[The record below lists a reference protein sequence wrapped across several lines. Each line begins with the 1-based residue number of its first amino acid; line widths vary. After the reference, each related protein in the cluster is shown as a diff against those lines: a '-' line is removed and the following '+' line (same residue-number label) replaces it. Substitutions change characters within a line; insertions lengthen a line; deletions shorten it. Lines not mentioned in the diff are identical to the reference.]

1 MDFVKKNDANN
12 TIVLQKYLSQCSVA
26 SRRKSE
32 SFIEDKRVKING
44 RIAKLGDRVNPKKD
58 IVTID
63 DKLIKENKSTRYY
76 IMLNKPRGFITTMSD
91 ERGRKCV
98 ADLVKDIPERVY
110 PAGRLDKD
118 SEGLLLLTNQGELVN
133 KMMRSGNQHEK
144 EYVVTVN
151 KPVTKEFIKKMQE
164 GVPILGTK
172 TRKCRVIQTGEKSFR
187 IILTQGLNRQIRR
200 MCQYLG
206 YEVKR
211 LKRIRV
217 MNIELG
223 DLPVGAYREVT
234 AQEMKTLQEMIK
246 DSSETTV
253 IKKERGKKC
262 ESDRKNEGTRRT
274 VK

>member
-1 MDFVKKNDANN
+1 
-12 TIVLQKYLSQCSVA
+12 
-26 SRRKSE
+26 
-32 SFIEDKRVKING
+32 
-44 RIAKLGDRVNPKKD
+44 
-58 IVTID
+58 
-63 DKLIKENKSTRYY
+63 
-76 IMLNKPRGFITTMSD
+76 
-91 ERGRKCV
+91 
-98 ADLVKDIPERVY
+98 
-110 PAGRLDKD
+110 
-118 SEGLLLLTNQGELVN
+118 
-133 KMMRSGNQHEK
+133 MMRSGNQHEK

>member
-1 MDFVKKNDANN
+1 MRLNKYLSDAGVCSRREADRLVEAGRITIDGETARMGMQVSDETEICIDGKKIIREEKKVLLAFHKPRGIECTANPNVKKNV
-12 TIVLQKYLSQCSVA
+12 ISY
-26 SRRKSE
+26 
-32 SFIEDKRVKING
+32 INYPI
-44 RIAKLGDRVNPKKD
+44 RI
-58 IVTID
+58 
-63 DKLIKENKSTRYY
+63 YY
-76 IMLNKPRGFITTMSD
+76 I
-91 ERGRKCV
+91 
-98 ADLVKDIPERVY
+98 
-110 PAGRLDKD
+110 GRLDKD

-151 KPVTKEFIKKMQE
+151 KPVTKEFIKKMQD

-223 DLPVGAYREVT
+223 DLPVGSYR
-234 AQEMKTLQEMIK
+234 
-246 DSSETTV
+246 
-253 IKKERGKKC
+253 
-262 ESDRKNEGTRRT
+262 
-274 VK
+274 

>member
-1 MDFVKKNDANN
+1 MRLNKYLSDAGVCSRREADRLADAGRITVNGKKVSPGLQVSEEDEICIDGKKVIREEKKVLLVFHKPRGIECTANPDVKKNVISYINYP
-12 TIVLQKYLSQCSVA
+12 I
-26 SRRKSE
+26 
-32 SFIEDKRVKING
+32 RV
-44 RIAKLGDRVNPKKD
+44 
-58 IVTID
+58 
-63 DKLIKENKSTRYY
+63 YY
-76 IMLNKPRGFITTMSD
+76 I
-91 ERGRKCV
+91 
-98 ADLVKDIPERVY
+98 
-110 PAGRLDKD
+110 GRLDKD

-133 KMMRSGNQHEK
+133 KMMRSGNRHEK

-151 KPVTKEFIKKMQE
+151 KPVTKEFIQKMQN

-172 TRKCRVIQTGEKSFR
+172 TRKCRIVQTGEKSFR

-200 MCQYLG
+200 MCRYFG

-223 DLPVGAYREVT
+223 DLPEGKYREAT
-234 AQEMKTLQEMIK
+234 AQELEALQEMIK

-253 IKKERGKKC
+253 IKKKGGKTG
-262 ESDRKNEGTRRT
+262 ESDRKNERTHRT

>member
-1 MDFVKKNDANN
+1 M
-12 TIVLQKYLSQCSVA
+12 ISY
-26 SRRKSE
+26 
-32 SFIEDKRVKING
+32 INYPI
-44 RIAKLGDRVNPKKD
+44 RI
-58 IVTID
+58 
-63 DKLIKENKSTRYY
+63 YY
-76 IMLNKPRGFITTMSD
+76 I
-91 ERGRKCV
+91 
-98 ADLVKDIPERVY
+98 
-110 PAGRLDKD
+110 GRLDKD

-223 DLPVGAYREVT
+223 DLPVGSYREVM

-246 DSSETTV
+246 DSSEITV

-262 ESDRKNEGTRRT
+262 ESDRKNGSEIQMMGEKNMNKKKKLEKYQEVAQTTGLHYDEANDLFHGVR
-274 VK
+274 VA

>member
-1 MDFVKKNDANN
+1 MRLNKYLSDAGVCSRREADRLVEAGRITINGETARMGMQVSDETEICIDGKKIIREEKKVLLAFHKPRGIECTANPNVKKNV
-12 TIVLQKYLSQCSVA
+12 ISY
-26 SRRKSE
+26 
-32 SFIEDKRVKING
+32 INYPI
-44 RIAKLGDRVNPKKD
+44 RI
-58 IVTID
+58 
-63 DKLIKENKSTRYY
+63 YY
-76 IMLNKPRGFITTMSD
+76 I
-91 ERGRKCV
+91 
-98 ADLVKDIPERVY
+98 
-110 PAGRLDKD
+110 GRLDKD

-151 KPVTKEFIKKMQE
+151 KPVTKEFIKKMQD

-172 TRKCRVIQTGEKSFR
+172 TRKCCVIQTGEKSFR

-223 DLPVGAYREVT
+223 DLPVGSYREVT
-234 AQEMKTLQEMIK
+234 AQEMKTLQEIIK

-262 ESDRKNEGTRRT
+262 EPDRKNEGTRRI

>member
-1 MDFVKKNDANN
+1 MRLNKYLSDAGVCSRREADRLVEAGRITINGETARMGMQVSDETEICIDGKKIIREEKKVLLAFHKPRGIECTANPNVKKNV
-12 TIVLQKYLSQCSVA
+12 ISY
-26 SRRKSE
+26 
-32 SFIEDKRVKING
+32 INYPI
-44 RIAKLGDRVNPKKD
+44 RI
-58 IVTID
+58 
-63 DKLIKENKSTRYY
+63 YY
-76 IMLNKPRGFITTMSD
+76 I
-91 ERGRKCV
+91 
-98 ADLVKDIPERVY
+98 
-110 PAGRLDKD
+110 GRLDKD

-151 KPVTKEFIKKMQE
+151 KPVTKEFIKKMQD
-164 GVPILGTK
+164 GVSILGTK

-223 DLPVGAYREVT
+223 DLPVGSYREVT

-262 ESDRKNEGTRRT
+262 EPDRKNEGTRRI

>member
-1 MDFVKKNDANN
+1 M
-12 TIVLQKYLSQCSVA
+12 
-26 SRRKSE
+26 
-32 SFIEDKRVKING
+32 
-44 RIAKLGDRVNPKKD
+44 
-58 IVTID
+58 
-63 DKLIKENKSTRYY
+63 
-76 IMLNKPRGFITTMSD
+76 
-91 ERGRKCV
+91 
-98 ADLVKDIPERVY
+98 
-110 PAGRLDKD
+110 
-118 SEGLLLLTNQGELVN
+118 LTNQGELVN

-151 KPVTKEFIKKMQE
+151 KPVTKEFIKKMQD

-223 DLPVGAYREVT
+223 DLPVGSYREVT

-246 DSSETTV
+246 DYFGNNRNQ
-253 IKKERGKKC
+253 K
-262 ESDRKNEGTRRT
+262 RKGEEM
-274 VK
+274 

>member
-1 MDFVKKNDANN
+1 MEVRIN
-12 TIVLQKYLSQCSVA
+12 KYLSSAGYC
-26 SRRKSE
+26 SRRE
-32 SFIEDKRVKING
+32 ADRLLEQG
-44 RIAKLGDRVNPKKD
+44 R
-58 IVTID
+58 VTID
-63 DKLIKENKSTRYY
+63 GIPAQMGSKVIDGQTVFVDGKSIIEEDEKILLAFYKPTGIVCTTTANQGDNNIVYY
-76 IMLNKPRGFITTMSD
+76 IG
-91 ERGRKCV
+91 
-98 ADLVKDIPERVY
+98 Y
-110 PAGRLDKD
+110 PKRIFPVGRLDKD

-151 KPVTKEFIKKMQE
+151 KPVTKEFIKKMQD

-223 DLPVGAYREVT
+223 DLPVGSYREVT
-234 AQEMKTLQEMIK
+234 AQEMKTLQEIIK

-262 ESDRKNEGTRRT
+262 EPDRKNEGTRRI

>member
-1 MDFVKKNDANN
+1 MRLNKYLSDAGVCSRREADRLAEAGRITVNGELAKTGIQVSDETEICIDGKKVIREEKKVLLAFHKPRGVECTANPNVKKNV
-12 TIVLQKYLSQCSVA
+12 ISY
-26 SRRKSE
+26 
-32 SFIEDKRVKING
+32 INYPI
-44 RIAKLGDRVNPKKD
+44 RI
-58 IVTID
+58 
-63 DKLIKENKSTRYY
+63 YY
-76 IMLNKPRGFITTMSD
+76 I
-91 ERGRKCV
+91 
-98 ADLVKDIPERVY
+98 
-110 PAGRLDKD
+110 GRLDKD

-151 KPVTKEFIKKMQE
+151 KPVTKEFIQRMQS

-253 IKKERGKKC
+253 IKKERGKKH
-262 ESDRKNEGTRRT
+262 ESGRKNERTCRT

>member
-1 MDFVKKNDANN
+1 MEQNIRLKEKKSADEQIRLNKFLSDAGVCSRREADRLVEAGRITINGETARMGMQVSDETEICIDGKKIIREEKKVLLAFHKPRGIECTANPNVKKNV
-12 TIVLQKYLSQCSVA
+12 ISY
-26 SRRKSE
+26 
-32 SFIEDKRVKING
+32 INYPI
-44 RIAKLGDRVNPKKD
+44 RI
-58 IVTID
+58 
-63 DKLIKENKSTRYY
+63 YY
-76 IMLNKPRGFITTMSD
+76 I
-91 ERGRKCV
+91 
-98 ADLVKDIPERVY
+98 
-110 PAGRLDKD
+110 GRLDKD

-151 KPVTKEFIKKMQE
+151 KPVTKEFIKKMQD

-223 DLPVGAYREVT
+223 DLPVGSYREVT
-234 AQEMKTLQEMIK
+234 AQEMKH
-246 DSSETTV
+246 
-253 IKKERGKKC
+253 C
-262 ESDRKNEGTRRT
+262 RK
-274 VK
+274 

>member
-1 MDFVKKNDANN
+1 M
-12 TIVLQKYLSQCSVA
+12 
-26 SRRKSE
+26 
-32 SFIEDKRVKING
+32 
-44 RIAKLGDRVNPKKD
+44 
-58 IVTID
+58 
-63 DKLIKENKSTRYY
+63 
-76 IMLNKPRGFITTMSD
+76 
-91 ERGRKCV
+91 
-98 ADLVKDIPERVY
+98 
-110 PAGRLDKD
+110 
-118 SEGLLLLTNQGELVN
+118 
-133 KMMRSGNQHEK
+133 
-144 EYVVTVN
+144 TVN
-151 KPVTKEFIKKMQE
+151 KPVTKEFIKKMQD

-223 DLPVGAYREVT
+223 DLPVGSYREVT

-246 DSSETTV
+246 DSLETTV

-262 ESDRKNEGTRRT
+262 EPDRKNEGTRRI